1 LIKEKKTFSRSVDQR
16 KHLMDDFELELKMDF
31 LQEAREL
38 LENTEQSFLTLEKD
52 PTNTTLIDTIFRF
65 AHNLK
70 GTSSAVGFKQ
80 IAELTHK
87 AESLML
93 EIKQKNV
100 LATDEVVS
108 ILLVFNDKV
117 REMIEGLSENV
128 EAQFDCEVL
137 MADLQR
143 ITVPNAAG
151 TSVSEPIVGSTA
163 GSESVQTTSGSPMS
177 EEETDRVRMEGLM
190 QDLEALG
197 INMPAEGSQTPPAVN
212 DEDWDQPMAEVTP
225 LPVMKAPPRPV
236 VSKDVK
242 KDNRKDDETLRVS
255 VGRLEKLNNLVG
267 ELVILQTVVESLL
280 STTGEVKT
288 ARSLGKL
295 CKDIQDLSMSL
306 RMVQIGPTFQKLS
319 RVVRDTS
326 KLLGKKIDLQ
336 IIGEDTEIDK
346 TVVESLGDPLVHIIR
361 NAIDHGVE
369 SPEERVANGKSEEG
383 IVEVM
388 AFHEGNFLVIQ
399 ITDDGKGIN
408 GEKLIEK
415 ATAKGI
421 IPAGVSLTEQQAI
434 ELIFHPGFST
444 KDEVSEVS
452 GRGVGMDVVKTNIL
466 ELGGE
471 IKVRSKVGAGS
482 CFRLMLPLT
491 LAIIDGMLI
500 EAGGQKLIVP
510 KAQVQEVIKIEEGSI
525 TAITGRKP
533 YLNLRKEVIPL
544 FTLEEDWG
552 SITKTIKSGIALIVR
567 HNDHTFAV
575 AINDII
581 RQQQVVVKPPTT
593 EILNKQG
600 VMGTT
605 ILGDG
610 KPSLIIDLLNLY
622 SHHLRKEISMNR
634 ETPRAA

>member
-1 LIKEKKTFSRSVDQR
+1 
-16 KHLMDDFELELKMDF
+16 MDDFELELKMDF

-38 LENTEQSFLTLEKD
+38 LETTEQSFLALEKD
-52 PTNTTLIDTIFRF
+52 PTNNLLIDTIFRF

-93 EIKQKNV
+93 EIKQQNV

-108 ILLVFNDKV
+108 VLLVFNDKV
-117 REMIEGLSENV
+117 REMIDGLSNDI
-128 EAQFDCEVL
+128 EAVFDCEEL
-137 MADLQR
+137 MVDLQR
-143 ITVPNAAG
+143 ISVPQGSSAAASVAPQEVVEPSESPASVEAG
-151 TSVSEPIVGSTA
+151 TTELSDEDM
-163 GSESVQTTSGSPMS
+163 E
-177 EEETDRVRMEGLM
+177 RVRMEGLL

-197 INMPAEGSQTPPAVN
+197 ISMPAEEAAQTPPAA
-212 DEDWDQPMAEVTP
+212 DEDGWDQPAVAEVRP
-225 LPVMKAPPRPV
+225 LPVMKAAPKPV
-236 VSKDVK
+236 VNKDAK
-242 KDNRKDDETLRVS
+242 KDARKEDETLRVS
-255 VGRLEKLNNLVG
+255 VSRLEKLNNLVG

-306 RMVQIGPTFQKLS
+306 RMVQIGPTFQKLT

-326 KLLGKKIDLQ
+326 KLLSKKIDLR
-336 IIGEDTEIDK
+336 ILGEDTEIDK
-346 TVVESLGDPLVHIIR
+346 IVVESLGDPLVHIIR

-369 SPEERVANGKSEEG
+369 TPEERVASGKSEEG
-383 IVEVM
+383 VVEVM

-408 GEKLIEK
+408 GERLVEK
-415 ATAKGI
+415 AIAKGI
-421 IPAGVSLTEQQAI
+421 IPPHSVLTEQQAI

-444 KDEVSEVS
+444 KEEVSEVS
-452 GRGVGMDVVKTNIL
+452 GRGVGMDVVKTNIM

-471 IKVRSKVGAGS
+471 IKVRSKVGQGS

-500 EAGGQKLIVP
+500 ESGGQKLVIP
-510 KAQVQEVIKIEEGSI
+510 KAQVQEVIKIEEGAI
-525 TAITGRKP
+525 TTVTGRKP

-544 FTLEEDWG
+544 FNLEEDWG
-552 SITKTIKSGIALIVR
+552 AITKTIKSGIALVVR

-581 RQQQVVVKPPTT
+581 RQQQVVVKPPTK

-622 SHHLRKEISMNR
+622 SRSLRKEIAVNR
-634 ETPRAA
+634 EVQKAA

>member
-1 LIKEKKTFSRSVDQR
+1 
-16 KHLMDDFELELKMDF
+16 MDDFELELKMDF

-93 EIKQKNV
+93 EIKQQNV
-100 LATDEVVS
+100 MATDEVVS
-108 ILLVFNDKV
+108 ILLIFNDKV

-128 EAQFDCEVL
+128 DAQFDCEDL

-151 TSVSEPIVGSTA
+151 AAASAPVASSVA
-163 GSESVQTTSGSPMS
+163 ASESNESNSGESAMS
-177 EEETDRVRMEGLM
+177 DEDTERIRMEGLM

-197 INMPAEGSQTPPAVN
+197 INMPAEEAQTPPAAS
-212 DEDWDQPMAEVTP
+212 DENWGQPMAEVTP
-225 LPVMKAPPRPV
+225 LPVMKAPPKPV
-236 VSKDVK
+236 VNKDVK
-242 KDNRKDDETLRVS
+242 KDSRKEDETLRVS

-369 SPEERVANGKSEEG
+369 SPEERIAAGKSEEG

-408 GEKLIEK
+408 GEKLVEK

-421 IPAGVSLTEQQAI
+421 IPAGANLTEQQAI

-444 KDEVSEVS
+444 KEVVSEVS
-452 GRGVGMDVVKTNIL
+452 GRGVGMDVVKTNIS

-471 IKVRSKVGAGS
+471 IKVRSKVGSGS

-500 EAGGQKLIVP
+500 EAGGQKLVVP
-510 KAQVQEVIKIEEGSI
+510 KAQVQEVIKIEEGAI

-533 YLNLRKEVIPL
+533 YLKLRNEVIPL

-552 SITKTIKSGIALIVR
+552 TITKTIKSGIALIVR

-622 SHHLRKEISMNR
+622 SRHLRKEIAMNR
-634 ETPRAA
+634 ETQRAA

>member
-1 LIKEKKTFSRSVDQR
+1 
-16 KHLMDDFELELKMDF
+16 MDDFELELKMDF

-93 EIKQKNV
+93 EIKQQNV
-100 LATDEVVS
+100 MATDEVVS
-108 ILLVFNDKV
+108 ILLIFNDKV

-128 EAQFDCEVL
+128 DAQFDCEDL

-151 TSVSEPIVGSTA
+151 VTSSEPATSSVA
-163 GSESVQTTSGSPMS
+163 ASEANESNSGESAMS
-177 EEETDRVRMEGLM
+177 DEDTERIRMEGLM

-197 INMPAEGSQTPPAVN
+197 INMPAEEGQTPPAAS
-212 DEDWDQPMAEVTP
+212 DENWGQPMAEVTP
-225 LPVMKAPPRPV
+225 LPVMKAPPKPV
-236 VSKDVK
+236 VNKDVK
-242 KDNRKDDETLRVS
+242 KDSRKEDETLRVS

-369 SPEERVANGKSEEG
+369 SPEERIAAGKPEEG

-408 GEKLIEK
+408 GEKLVEK

-421 IPAGVSLTEQQAI
+421 IPAGANLTEQQAI

-444 KDEVSEVS
+444 KEVVSEVS
-452 GRGVGMDVVKTNIL
+452 GRGVGMDVVKTNIS

-471 IKVRSKVGAGS
+471 IKVRSKVGSGS

-500 EAGGQKLIVP
+500 EAGGQKLVVP
-510 KAQVQEVIKIEEGSI
+510 KAQVQEVIKIEEGAI

-533 YLNLRKEVIPL
+533 YLKLRNEVIPL

-552 SITKTIKSGIALIVR
+552 TITKTIKSGIALIVR

-581 RQQQVVVKPPTT
+581 RQQQVVVKPPTA

-622 SHHLRKEISMNR
+622 SRHLRKEIAMNR
-634 ETPRAA
+634 ETQRAA